1 MAEFFINYRTG
12 DEENVAALLEHE
24 LSRRFE
30 SGVFFR
36 ASKSITPG
44 DDYEQELVT
53 AVRRSV
59 AVLAVIGP
67 RWLEVNDEQKRR
79 KIDNPSDWTR
89 REILAAFEGHVRVIP
104 VLVGTARPLAAK
116 DLPPALSELAVCQ
129 YVRLRSRDLEPD
141 LDHLALQLTKLV
153 PELSETKLRNTSPVV
168 AAAGAA
174 MPSTSSVGLAGNFV
188 DGREIEAGQGETLDV
203 RNPATGDVIARIP
216 IPPPPISTVR

>member
-1 MAEFFINYRTG
+1 MTCHISNGEKGTVMAEFFINYRTG

-153 PELSETKLRNTSPVV
+153 PELSETKLRTPGSGGTVNNAYDDAQIGVQGTV
-168 AAAGAA
+168 
-174 MPSTSSVGLAGNFV
+174 MGNV
-188 DGREIEAGQGETLDV
+188 DFGNLRMT
-203 RNPATGDVIARIP
+203 RGDRDE
-216 IPPPPISTVR
+216 R